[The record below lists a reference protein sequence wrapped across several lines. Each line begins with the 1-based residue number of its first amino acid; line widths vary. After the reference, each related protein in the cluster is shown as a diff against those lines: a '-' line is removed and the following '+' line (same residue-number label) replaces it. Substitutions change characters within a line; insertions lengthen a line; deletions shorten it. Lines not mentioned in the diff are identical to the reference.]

1 MVFFSKSD
9 AIRGRRCGA
18 GLPRNE
24 DGLVRGFSPREC
36 GAHLAVGLVGD
47 GEAVG
52 RRRLRGFRVRG
63 SQRTRVSLRLDGVF
77 IIQARKALEGVHR
90 QQDRSHVRVDQTGAG
105 AAS

>member
-18 GLPRNE
+18 GLATDE
-24 DGLVRGFSPREC
+24 DGLVGRFPLCEC

-52 RRRLRGFRVRG
+52 RRRLRGFGVRG
-63 SQRTRVSLRLDGVF
+63 SQRARISLRLDGVF
-77 IIQARKALEGVHR
+77 IIQACKALEGVHR
-90 QQDRSHVRVDQTGAG
+90 
-105 AAS
+105 

>member
-18 GLPRNE
+18 RLARNE
-24 DGLVRGFSPREC
+24 DGLVGRFPPREC
-36 GAHLAVGLVGD
+36 GTHLAVGLVGD

-63 SQRTRVSLRLDGVF
+63 SQRAGSPLRLDGVF

-90 QQDRSHVRVDQTGAG
+90 
-105 AAS
+105 

>member
-18 GLPRNE
+18 GLAR
-24 DGLVRGFSPREC
+24 DQYSLVRGFSPRE
-36 GAHLAVGLVGD
+36 GRPHLAVGLVGH

-52 RRRLRGFRVRG
+52 RRRLRGFRVRR
-63 SQRTRVSLRLDGVF
+63 SQRAGVSLRLDGVF

-90 QQDRSHVRVDQTGAG
+90 
-105 AAS
+105 